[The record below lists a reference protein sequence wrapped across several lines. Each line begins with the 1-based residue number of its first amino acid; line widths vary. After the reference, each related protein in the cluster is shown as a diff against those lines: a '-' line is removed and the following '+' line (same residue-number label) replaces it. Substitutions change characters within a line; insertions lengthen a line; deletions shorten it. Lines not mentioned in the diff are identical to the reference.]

1 MTNQKSNAIHTLIE
15 IAIKESSRA
24 AEKLGE
30 ANKLLKEGEKSLSM
44 LKDYRNDYTA
54 QFSQNSQKGLF
65 TENYQNFQ
73 GFLNKLDQAIVGQQA
88 VVDACKQKVAY
99 QLKYWQECERKKLSY
114 GVLVTH
120 AEAKAHSLQ
129 LKKDQKMMDE
139 HALRQSMSNLSKA
152 HSR

>member
-1 MTNQKSNAIHTLIE
+1 MSNQTSSAIHTLIE
-15 IAIKESSRA
+15 LAVKESSRA

-30 ANKLLKEGEKSLSM
+30 ASKLLKEGEKNLSM
-44 LKDYRNDYTA
+44 LMDYRNDYTT

-88 VVDACKQKVAY
+88 VVDSCKQKVAY

-114 GVLVTH
+114 GVLVSH
-120 AEAKAHSLQ
+120 AATKAHRSQ
-129 LKKDQKMMDE
+129 LKKDQKLMDE